1 MNINEKL
8 EYFDQSVIDNAT
20 SQAMAIVEE
29 YRSSLQKVLEERK
42 STFLNK
48 AEHTYRMEADLIL
61 REKNHKL
68 SQEAMEFRRKITEKS
83 SEITE
88 QIFSEV
94 EKKLK
99 DFMKTPAYE
108 DFLCQK
114 IKKVNEL
121 AQGHVVIIYINPTD
135 EALKESLEKRCGYT
149 LTISNRDFIG
159 GIRAVI
165 ASRKILIDESFITK
179 LSEEKEA
186 FKLIS

>member
-1 MNINEKL
+1 MNLNEKL
-8 EYFDQSVIDNAT
+8 DYFDQSVIDNAT

-29 YRSSLQKVLEERK
+29 YRSSLRKVLEERRNALLK
-42 STFLNK
+42 K
-48 AEHTYRMEADLIL
+48 AEHTYQLEADLIL

-68 SQEAMEFRRKITEKS
+68 SQEALELRRKINEKS
-83 SEITE
+83 AEITE

-99 DFMKTPAYE
+99 EYMKTPAYE

-114 IKKVNEL
+114 IKKVIEL

-135 EALKESLEKRCGYT
+135 EALKTSLEKKCGLT
-149 LTISNRDFIG
+149 LTISNRDFLG
-159 GIRAVI
+159 GIRAVV
-165 ASRKILIDESFITK
+165 ASRKILIDESLITM